1 MGAPKHKK
9 VKTRRGLDATQM
21 IEPTTG
27 KLRDVQA
34 SDVKILAKKGYKYAP
49 FVEEVAKETEVVET
63 ETATEPPIEG
73 SE

>member
-27 KLRDVQA
+27 KLRDVQQ
-34 SDVKILAKKGYKYAP
+34 SDVKALAKKGYKYAP
-49 FVEEVAKETEVVET
+49 ADAEPEVEEIV
-63 ETATEPPIEG
+63 EPPIEDDK
-73 SE
+73 